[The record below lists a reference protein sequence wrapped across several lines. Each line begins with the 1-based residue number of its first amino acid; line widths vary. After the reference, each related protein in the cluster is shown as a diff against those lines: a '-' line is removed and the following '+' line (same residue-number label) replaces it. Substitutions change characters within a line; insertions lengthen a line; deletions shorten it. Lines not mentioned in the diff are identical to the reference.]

1 VEFITTKKGIRWVR
15 VVVPDDLVSV
25 IGKKNLMESLETK
38 DNHVATERA
47 PAVIARFQTQIEEA
61 SGQVAWEQI
70 ATRANRGPNFLS
82 DTARLCVRV
91 RASRPEPVPGIAAA
105 AIQAHID
112 RKKLGLCAISGL
124 FSGRSAHHKHG
135 GRDIGTGNYL
145 PGRRPQPI
153 SRSGDV
159 PTGSSTIS
167 RLA

>member
-105 AIQAHID
+105 AIQALSLPRAARQTAID
-112 RKKLGLCAISGL
+112 ALSEAQVAPLQGE
-124 FSGRSAHHKHG
+124 
-135 GRDIGTGNYL
+135 
-145 PGRRPQPI
+145 RR
-153 SRSGDV
+153 GDA
-159 PTGSSTIS
+159 P
-167 RLA
+167 